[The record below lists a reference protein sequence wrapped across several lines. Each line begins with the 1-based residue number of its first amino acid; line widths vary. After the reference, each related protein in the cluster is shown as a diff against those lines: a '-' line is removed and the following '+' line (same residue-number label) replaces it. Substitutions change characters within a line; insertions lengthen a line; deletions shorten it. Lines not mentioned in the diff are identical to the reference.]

1 MTELKDEIKK
11 VKSQLLQLSACKGLD
26 TKKNPSVIISQLKTE
41 NKYLKKELE
50 LNKRNQYVTI
60 KDIEKAK
67 DIMND
72 YEKKVLLLHEQ
83 AIKSSKLMKQSK
95 EKFCKCLKE
104 KESLIKELQK
114 NNKELCSC
122 IKDKDTKYIELNK
135 AYEDLQDLY
144 HKNNQ
149 KCETL
154 EVNNE
159 EFCQCIEI
167 LENQLQSSTF
177 ESEQFKDK
185 IEELQNVILILG

>member
-149 KCETL
+149 KCEAL